1 MQGNCSVQSLS
12 HVQLFETLWTTARQT
27 SLSITNPRSLLKFI
41 SIESVGYIQTE
52 GEQMLPQNASLQHE
66 NYLNLIFFLE
76 DEWLFLKLESRW
88 LFCESHLQEKSH
100 FKEVSL
106 YTSRRKTV
114 LWNSSSIRKAD
125 INLHNNHTLPF
136 LFLYFKYLFVYVAVP
151 GWPSLKQARYL
162 AVACE
167 FLVVACKI

>member
-1 MQGNCSVQSLS
+1 MDHSTPDFPVHHQPPEFTQIHLHWVSGIHPNWGGANATPKCISSAWE
-12 HVQLFETLWTTARQT
+12 LFE
-27 SLSITNPRSLLKFI
+27 SN
-41 SIESVGYIQTE
+41 
-52 GEQMLPQNASLQHE
+52 
-66 NYLNLIFFLE
+66 FFLE